1 MSKITLQ
8 DTMDYVA
15 QWHFG
20 PLSESEQ
27 HAIHEVC
34 AYGATYGY
42 GNMISWLNTAWAIY
56 HVNKMGVT
64 PEAAAKMVHGTP
76 YPLPKRKE

>member
-1 MSKITLQ
+1 MKRLTIQ
-8 DTMDYVA
+8 DAIDHVA
-15 QWHFG
+15 DWHIG

-34 AYGATYGY
+34 AYGATYDD
-42 GNMISWLNTAWAIY
+42 
-56 HVNKMGVT
+56 GVT

-76 YPLPKRKE
+76 YPLPKRKK